1 MLKPHFR
8 VKERN
13 FFFFFLQSQFIVF
26 FFCYLVPTKIVAL
39 GLRFRVNIF
48 SNLNYKLLSFKFSNS
63 ERKFFF
69 SYKFVAL
76 GQVVQG

>member
-8 VKERN
+8 VKEKKKKN
-13 FFFFFLQSQFIVF
+13 FIFHSHNCFFFW
-26 FFCYLVPTKIVAL
+26 YLVPTKIVAL